1 MGWSGTPTTMLSQWL
16 MGMSTRTA
24 LLWQTAAAM
33 AGVISPS
40 SESAMTMPMGPTMM
54 SPAAVDYHGIFAGGG
69 AVCARLEHGR
79 SRDAVGSHGG
89 QLDVRASGGKRRRQ
103 LTAKTAALPVND

>member
-16 MGMSTRTA
+16 MGMSTRAA

-40 SESAMTMPMGPTMM
+40 SESAMTMPM
-54 SPAAVDYHGIFAGGG
+54 
-69 AVCARLEHGR
+69 ARLEQGR
-79 SRDAVGSHGG
+79 SRDAVGSYGG

>member
-1 MGWSGTPTTMLSQWL
+1 
-16 MGMSTRTA
+16 MGMSTRAA

-54 SPAAVDYHGIFAGGG
+54 FAGGG